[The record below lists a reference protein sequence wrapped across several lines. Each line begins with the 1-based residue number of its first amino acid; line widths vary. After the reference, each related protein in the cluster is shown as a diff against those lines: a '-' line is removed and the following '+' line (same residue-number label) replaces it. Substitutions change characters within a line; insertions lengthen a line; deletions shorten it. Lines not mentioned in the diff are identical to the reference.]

1 MQPAA
6 HAAPS
11 AIVAVERQARRVV
24 DTTATEHDQNRNR
37 DHNTLEQ
44 HEQPPVAVVDRQ
56 AKPPPPVAAAA
67 AAAATTTAS
76 PPPKASSSERVE
88 VRDAGSDDI
97 NGIWCPTTERGR
109 FGGFVIYRLE
119 GGGGKEM
126 LYRHK
131 MHDDGWTI
139 TGADGHVRCRFE
151 GTSEAAPTH
160 GWQIAQGESPCP
172 TVAVIATPP
181 VGRDE

>member
-1 MQPAA
+1 MHGNITLHASTLLPHPTTHPPTAPLLVCASSAA
-6 HAAPS
+6 
-11 AIVAVERQARRVV
+11 
-24 DTTATEHDQNRNR
+24 
-37 DHNTLEQ
+37 
-44 HEQPPVAVVDRQ
+44 
-56 AKPPPPVAAAA
+56 
-67 AAAATTTAS
+67 
-76 PPPKASSSERVE
+76 PPKASSSERVE

-97 NGIWCPTTERGR
+97 NGIWHPTTERGR

-139 TGADGHVRCRFE
+139 TGADGHVRYRFE
-151 GTSEAAPTH
+151 GTSEAAPSH